1 MRVVVVGA
9 GIGGLTAAATL
20 AQRGHAVT
28 IVEATGV
35 VGGKAGQREVGGLR
49 FDTGPSL
56 LTMPHVIRQTLAACG
71 LDEDALALRPVEPVT
86 RYRFADGT
94 TVDLSADEDR
104 SVEALEA
111 WSPGAG
117 RAWREYLRICGEMW
131 EGSEAI
137 LTGLPPWPPRRP
149 TEADPTPNPRDGLR
163 VRPHQTL
170 RQLARSLSDD
180 PRMQQV
186 IERFS
191 TYAGADPRR
200 APAVLSLAGYVEHAF
215 GVWYPGRPGGLHAI
229 PQLLAD
235 RAQSLGATLHLGE
248 PVTRIEAAGGRVTGV
263 RTPARLLAADAV
275 VFGGDHRTLGGLLHG
290 APRAAPVVRRALAA
304 AAGRPGRRAPSVSGL
319 ALLLAVQPTAPTN
332 VHHEIR
338 FCADYDAEF
347 DDLYRHRRL
356 VRDPTLYV
364 SVPSA
369 SAPAGRL
376 DRVGA
381 VVPSSQLGP
390 VGATGMGAGEAP
402 VEPWFVLVNAPA
414 GAPESQ
420 IDAYA
425 ATVEAKLALP
435 PGAVVARD
443 RRSPADL
450 ASETGTP
457 DGAIY
462 GDAPHGRLGTLR
474 RPGPLV
480 PGLRGLVRVG
490 GTVHPGGGV
499 PLVMLSGL
507 TAARLIEAG
516 S

>member
-20 AQRGHAVT
+20 AQQGHAVT
-28 IVEATGV
+28 ILEATGV
-35 VGGKAGQREVGGLR
+35 VGGKAGRRVVGGLE

-56 LTMPHVIRQTLAACG
+56 LTMPHVIRRTLAACG

-86 RYRFADGT
+86 RYRFSDGT
-94 TVDLSADEDR
+94 SVALSADADG

-117 RAWREYLRICGEMW
+117 AAWREYLRICGDMW
-131 EGSEAI
+131 AGSEAI

-149 TEADPTPNPRDGLR
+149 TADDPTPDPRDGLR
-163 VRPHQTL
+163 VLPHLTL
-170 RQLARSLSDD
+170 RQLARRISPD
-180 PRMQQV
+180 PRMQQI
-186 IERFS
+186 IERFA

-200 APAVLSLAGYVEHAF
+200 SPAVLSLAGYVEHAF
-215 GVWYPGRPGGLHAI
+215 GVWYPGVPGGLHAI
-229 PQLLAD
+229 PELLAA
-235 RAQSLGATLHLGE
+235 RAQELGAVLHLGE
-248 PVTRIEAAGGRVTGV
+248 PVLAIEAAGGRARAV
-263 RTPARLLAADAV
+263 RTAARRVEADAV
-275 VFGGDHRTLGGLLHG
+275 VFGGDARTLAGLVEG
-290 APRAAPVVRRALAA
+290 APLAPTVLRERAARAL
-304 AAGRPGRRAPSVSGL
+304 GRSGRRAPSVSGL
-319 ALLLAVQPTAPTN
+319 ALLLAVQPQVATD

-338 FCADYDAEF
+338 FCDDYDAEF

-364 SVPSA
+364 SVPSVSSDGA
-369 SAPAGRL
+369 ARAGDGAP
-376 DRVGA
+376 
-381 VVPSSQLGP
+381 
-390 VGATGMGAGEAP
+390 GATGSAGGALKGAGPATEG
-402 VEPWFVLVNAPA
+402 WFVLVNAPA
-414 GAPESQ
+414 GAPEAE

-425 ATVEAKLALP
+425 ARVEAHLDLR
-435 PGAVVARD
+435 GGTVLARD

-450 ASETGTP
+450 AAETGTP

-480 PGLRGLVRVG
+480 PTLRGIVRVG

-507 TAARLIEAG
+507 TAARLVEAG
-516 S
+516 R

>member
-1 MRVVVVGA
+1 MQVVVIGA

-20 AQRGHAVT
+20 AHRGHAVT
-28 IVEATGV
+28 IVEATHA
-35 VGGKAGQREVGGLR
+35 VGGKAGQRSVGGLT

-56 LTMPHVIRQTLAACG
+56 LTMPHVIRRTLASCG
-71 LDEDALALRPVEPVT
+71 LDEDALELQRVEPVT

-94 TVDLSADEDR
+94 QVDLSGDAGR
-104 SVEALEA
+104 SIEALEA
-111 WSPGAG
+111 WLPGAG
-117 RAWREYLRICGEMW
+117 RSWAEYLRICGEMW
-131 EGSEAI
+131 AGSESI
-137 LTGLPPWPPRRP
+137 LEGLPPWPPRRP
-149 TEADPTPNPRDGLR
+149 TAEDPTPDPRDGLR

-170 RQLARSLSDD
+170 RQLAKGLSKD
-180 PRMQQV
+180 PRMQQIV
-186 IERFS
+186 ERFA

-229 PQLLAD
+229 PELLAA
-235 RAQSLGATLHLGE
+235 RAQEAGATLHLGE
-248 PVTRIEAAGGRVTGV
+248 PVDRIEAKGGRVTAV
-263 RTPARLLAADAV
+263 RTPARSLPADAV
-275 VFGGDHRTLGGLLHG
+275 VFGGDQRTLGGLIHG
-290 APRAAPVVRRALAA
+290 APRAAPVVRARLAA
-304 AAGRPGRRAPSVSGL
+304 AAGRPGRRDPSVSGL
-319 ALLLAVQPTAPTN
+319 ALLLAVRPESPTE

-364 SVPSA
+364 SVPSV
-369 SAPAGRL
+369 S
-376 DRVGA
+376 
-381 VVPSSQLGP
+381 
-390 VGATGMGAGEAP
+390 GAGGADPADEGAGGSSAAAAGGSP
-402 VEPWFVLVNAPA
+402 GARGLEPWFVLVNAPA
-414 GAPESQ
+414 GAGREHPAE

-425 ATVEAKLALP
+425 AQVESRLGLP
-435 PGAVVARD
+435 AGAVVARD

-450 ASETGTP
+450 AAESGTP

-507 TAARLIEAG
+507 TAARLVEAAA
-516 S
+516 